1 MKRRQA
7 WIAWSIT
14 TLIILQTLSA
24 GAAQAL
30 QQQPA
35 AGDVRATQG
44 DAAGQATLRVLASS
58 ADHLILELTVPGFGT
73 EEVELEGHRFLALSA
88 KGLDTATVP
97 GQPQLPLKQVLV
109 GLPPSGGWSIRVLDA
124 ESQVVALPY
133 AVAPARTAV
142 KPSPGSGS
150 SLASSPPDRMWDEAV
165 YSTDAA
171 FPASLAA
178 GGQSAVL
185 RDLRVARLSLHP
197 FLYNPVRGQVEH
209 VRRLVVEVS
218 FERPEAGTFLA
229 PDAWD
234 AILQQSV
241 LNYGAAR
248 AWRAAR
254 ASTLHATTHTP
265 ANMPGSFK
273 VEIDADGMYELTYG
287 ALDLAGFPVATV
299 DPGNLQLWV
308 GGQEVAI
315 WEDGNGDDTFEE
327 HERLVFY
334 GQAAQ
339 GRYTEV
345 NVYWLFDGGAPGS
358 RMAGRD
364 AAPVHGYT
372 VASSYWKTVHH
383 EGNHV
388 YDSVF
393 AEADGDHWYW
403 TKLDFLQTECPAA
416 AQEFTFDL
424 PHLLPAVHTATVSI
438 SLQGTTFGPHHL
450 TAWINGQFG
459 GDLFWSD
466 LDRLE
471 QELSFTSAWLA
482 EGSNVLRLENGDCPS
497 IPPAPPPNGMLFN
510 SFDAGFQAS
519 HMADGA
525 LLAFR
530 GEAGPAKYDLQGFS
544 IADPLLFDVSDSG
557 LPELLTGAQTGSGHL
572 LFEDDTDG
580 PHDYFALA
588 RTALRA
594 PRAIHA
600 DTPSDLA
607 SASNE
612 ADYVLIGHGPFLA
625 AAQPLV
631 DLRNAQGLG
640 ALSIDVQDVYDEFNF
655 GVLSPEA
662 IRAFL
667 GHASAAWQVSPTY
680 VVLLGDGTLDYLD
693 HLGNGWHNFVP
704 VYLAAVEPALGG
716 AAISETASDS
726 QLACVAGND
735 NLPDLLLG
743 RLPVSSVAET
753 QAVVA
758 KVVQYE
764 SSPVSGWWNRR
775 ALFVADNEDIG
786 GDFPDRSD
794 ALYARY
800 EWDGFSPRRV
810 YLTVEADESHEYD
823 PRDAGDWESARTA
836 IHGGIRSG
844 QLLVTYFGHSSWS
857 QWAVSEWW
865 DPGWEP
871 PNRLLHRDEVPGL
884 QNGGRLPVVLDMTC
898 FTAAFQRYEY
908 ASLDERLV
916 VEPLGGAVAA
926 WGPTGSGYI
935 DGHYSLA
942 QGFLDVVLG
951 DDADKTLGSATA
963 AGRNEL
969 FAQDE
974 FFHHMIDSLALLGDP
989 AMTLNVE
996 FTEADHH
1003 IYLPFVARRD

>member
-1 MKRRQA
+1 MKRKQA
-7 WIAWSIT
+7 WISWSIT
-14 TLIILQTLSA
+14 FLIILQTLSA
-24 GAAQAL
+24 GAAEAGQH
-30 QQQPA
+30 QPA

-44 DAAGQATLRVLASS
+44 DAAEQATLRVLTSS
-58 ADHLILELTVPGFGT
+58 ADHLILELAVPGFGT
-73 EEVELEGHRFLALSA
+73 EEVELEGHQFLALSA
-88 KGLDTATVP
+88 KGLDTVAVP
-97 GQPQLPLKQVLV
+97 GQPRLPFKPVLV
-109 GLPPSGGWSIRVLDA
+109 GLPPSGGWSIKVLDA

-142 KPSPGSGS
+142 KPSPASGS

-197 FLYNPVRGQVEH
+197 FRYNPVRGEMEH
-209 VRRLVVEVS
+209 VRRMVVEVS
-218 FERPEAGTFLA
+218 FDTPEAGHA
-229 PDAWD
+229 PSPDAWD

-241 LNYGAAR
+241 LNYDVAR
-248 AWRAAR
+248 PWRTVR
-254 ASTLHATTHTP
+254 ASTLHATTHLP
-265 ANMPGSFK
+265 ANMPGSYR
-273 VEIDADGMYELTYG
+273 VEIDADGMYELTYR

-315 WEDGNGDDTFEE
+315 WEDGNDDDTFEE

-334 GQAAQ
+334 GQAARS
-339 GRYTEV
+339 RYTEV

-358 RMAGRD
+358 RMAKRD
-364 AAPVHGYT
+364 VAPVHGYP
-372 VASSYWKTVHH
+372 VASSHRKTVHH
-383 EGNHV
+383 EEDHV

-393 AEADGDHWYW
+393 PEANGDHWYW
-403 TKLDFLQTECPAA
+403 TGLDFLQTECPEA

-424 PHLLPAVHTATVSI
+424 PHLLPAVHTATINI

-450 TAWINGQFG
+450 TAWINGQFT
-459 GDLFWSD
+459 GDLVWSD
-466 LDRLE
+466 LDRME
-471 QELSFTSAWLA
+471 QELPFTSAWLT
-482 EGSNVLRLENGDCPS
+482 EGPNVLRLENGDCPS
-497 IPPAPPPNGMLFN
+497 PPPAPPPNGMLFN
-510 SFDAGFQAS
+510 SFDAGFQAR
-519 HMADGA
+519 HVADGA

-530 GEAGPAKYDLQGFS
+530 GETGSVKYDLQGFS
-544 IADPLLFDVSDSG
+544 ITDLLLFDVSDSG
-557 LPELLTGAQTGSGHL
+557 LPKLLTRAQTGSGQL
-572 LFEDDTDG
+572 LFEDSTEA
-580 PHDYFALA
+580 PCDYIALA

-612 ADYVLIGHGPFLA
+612 ADYILIGHGPFLA

-631 DLRNAQGLG
+631 DLRSAQGLV

-667 GHASAAWQVSPTY
+667 DHASAAWQVSPTY

-693 HLGNGWHNFVP
+693 HMGNGWHNFIP

-716 AAISETASDS
+716 TAFSETASDN
-726 QLACVAGND
+726 QLACIAGND
-735 NLPDLLLG
+735 DLPDLLLG

-753 QAVVA
+753 ETVVT

-764 SSPVSGWWNRR
+764 SSSAPGWWNRR
-775 ALFVADNEDIG
+775 ALFVADNSDIG

-800 EWDGFSPRRV
+800 GWDGLSPRRV

-823 PRDAGDWESARTA
+823 PREAGDWESARTA

-844 QLLVTYFGHSSWS
+844 QLLVTYFGHGSWS

-865 DPGWEP
+865 DPGWVP
-871 PNRLLHRDEVPGL
+871 PNRLLHREEIPGL

-898 FTAAFQRYEY
+898 YTAAFQRYEY
-908 ASLDERLV
+908 PPLDERLV
-916 VEPLGGAVAA
+916 VEPSGGAVAA

-951 DDADKTLGSATA
+951 DDADNSLGAATV
-963 AGRNEL
+963 AGKAEL

-974 FFHHMIDSLALLGDP
+974 FFHHMIDIFALLGDP
-989 AMTLNVE
+989 ATTLNVE
-996 FTEADHH
+996 FIEADHR
-1003 IYLPFVARRD
+1003 IYLPFVARQD